1 MSGRGNNLPDG
12 FGRAALA
19 RCAWFL
25 GLWVVLCGID
35 SVGLAVG
42 LMAAIAATWTSL
54 RLLPPVPGH
63 MHFLSL
69 ALLGIRFFWKSLLA
83 GVDVAR
89 RAFDPR
95 LPLQPGFV
103 TYACRLSRSPAQS
116 VFCAMTSLMPGS
128 VPTGLDEQG
137 RLLMHCLDTRQPL
150 VEQMAAEEARL
161 IQALGEK
168 RPHV

>member
-1 MSGRGNNLPDG
+1 MSGRGNDPKG
-12 FGRAALA
+12 FVHAALA
-19 RCAWFL
+19 RCASFL
-25 GLWVVLCGID
+25 GFWVVLSGTNPI
-35 SVGLAVG
+35 GLAVG
-42 LMAAIAATWTSL
+42 LATAVAATWASL
-54 RLLPPVPGH
+54 RLLPPVSGR
-63 MHFLSL
+63 MRFFSL
-69 ALLGIRFFWKSLLA
+69 ALLGLRFFWKSLVA

-95 LPLQPGFV
+95 LPLQPGYV
-103 TYACRLSRSPAQS
+103 TYSCRLPRGPAQS

-150 VEQMAAEEARL
+150 VDQMAAEEARL

-168 RPHV
+168 RPRV

>member
-1 MSGRGNNLPDG
+1 MSGRGNDPKL
-12 FGRAALA
+12 FMRAALA
-19 RCAWFL
+19 RCVWFL
-25 GLWVVLCGID
+25 GFWVVLCGVD
-35 SVGLAVG
+35 PVGLAVG
-42 LMAAIAATWTSL
+42 LTTAVAATWTSL
-54 RLLPPVPGH
+54 RLLPPVPGR
-63 MHFLSL
+63 MRFFSL
-69 ALLGIRFFWKSLLA
+69 VQLGLRFFWKSLIA

-103 TYACRLSRSPAQS
+103 TYSCRLPRGPAQS

-150 VEQMAAEEARL
+150 VDQMAAEETRL
-161 IQALGEK
+161 IEALGEK
-168 RPHV
+168 RPRV